1 MLTRLRPQLSYA
13 NVTATLALVIALGT
27 GSAYAANTIRSGDI
41 VDGQVKR
48 ADLAA
53 SAVNSAKLEDNSV
66 SRRRRPWRRRAW
78 DRSASARSSKA
89 GATRSR
95 WRCPARRR
103 ARRRWF
109 AADGPVQSGI
119 VMLASRV
126 PADHQVT
133 LNVCNHSGTTMDGDQ
148 RPPGPGDD
156 SAESTVR

>member
-1 MLTRLRPQLSYA
+1 MLTRLRPQFSYA

-53 SAVNSAKLEDNSV
+53 SAVNSAKLKDNSV
-66 SRRRRPWRRRAW
+66 AAADVRGADVHGTISLSPVVEGRCNQVTLAV
-78 DRSASARSSKA
+78 SGAKA
-89 GATRSR
+89 GETA
-95 WRCPARRR
+95 
-103 ARRRWF
+103 WF

-126 PADHQVT
+126 PADGEVT
-133 LNVCNHSGTTMDGDQ
+133 LNVCNHSGTSMAAINGLPIRVMTFG
-148 RPPGPGDD
+148 
-156 SAESTVR
+156 